1 MRTWDC
7 APGITCDSIRGEPSA
22 DGLSAPGITCDPS
35 REELADEDISVH
47 GITGF
52 TGDPIV
58 GDLQTIALL
67 MSACA
72 HQEVSFSGLTHPG
85 KSGLFC
91 LKTKTCSVND
101 GTGVQWSAERE
112 GFEPTV
118 QLPGQRF
125 SRPPQSTT
133 LASLRLSNNIM
144 RLRLQI

>member
-1 MRTWDC
+1 VRTWDC

-112 GFEPTV
+112 VLKPSFHGSSGKINWLKF
-118 QLPGQRF
+118 Q
-125 SRPPQSTT
+125 
-133 LASLRLSNNIM
+133 
-144 RLRLQI
+144 